1 LKFTPDD
8 GIVTINLIIEHK
20 EICNCNNVDDDLEQ
34 QQQQHNQEDC
44 VIIDI
49 IDDLARS
56 NKINSTS
63 MNNDNKCF
71 LKMTI
76 KDNGPGITKVMNNLR
91 IHDNFDI
98 NDV

>member
-8 GIVTINLIIEHK
+8 GIVTINLTIEHK
-20 EICNCNNVDDDLEQ
+20 EICNCNNVVDDLEQ
-34 QQQQHNQEDC
+34 QQQCNQEDC

-63 MNNDNKCF
+63 MKNDDKCF